1 MKKISFYSILFLL
14 FLAVANVQA
23 ANRDVILSLPAE
35 TVHAAI
41 KKILPLTSPTQG
53 STVQGQLILESLE
66 HLSIRNNV
74 ITVQGVLGGRN
85 MTVNAMVANKPI
97 RVQLGE
103 LRLPVSCDLLTRF
116 DRQSRQLY
124 ISPRFREQGGGHDA
138 GLGSLLD
145 GLAGRE
151 YPIELDALK
160 RLDLEIGT
168 RVISFAMQPT
178 NIVGQDN
185 ALVFSLQPQVRPGSA
200 R

>member
-1 MKKISFYSILFLL
+1 MKKISLCASIFLFLV
-14 FLAVANVQA
+14 FLSAAQA
-23 ANRDVILSLPAE
+23 TNRDVVLTLPAE
-35 TVHAAI
+35 TVHAAV
-41 KKILPLTSPTQG
+41 KKILPLTIPTQG

-74 ITVQGVLGGRN
+74 ISLHGVLGGRN

-103 LRLPVSCDLLTRF
+103 LRLPVSCDLITRF
-116 DRQSRQLY
+116 DRQSRRLY
-124 ISPRFREQGGGHDA
+124 VSPRFKEQGSGQDA
-138 GLGSLLD
+138 GLASLLD

-151 YPIELDALK
+151 YPLDLDALK
-160 RLDLEIGT
+160 QLDVEIGT
-168 RVISFAMQPT
+168 RTISFAMQPT

-185 ALVFSLQPQVRPGSA
+185 ALVFYLQPQVRPTS

>member
-1 MKKISFYSILFLL
+1 MKKIFYCTSIFLFFV
-14 FLAVANVQA
+14 FLAAAQA

-35 TVHAAI
+35 TVHAAV
-41 KKILPLTSPTQG
+41 KKILPLTIPTQG
-53 STVQGQLILESLE
+53 STVQGQLILESLD

-74 ITVQGVLGGRN
+74 ISLHGVLGGRN

-124 ISPRFREQGGGHDA
+124 VSPRFKDQGGGQDA
-138 GLGSLLD
+138 GLASLLD
-145 GLAGRE
+145 GLAGQE
-151 YPIELDALK
+151 YPLDLDALK
-160 RLDLEIGT
+160 RLDVEIGT
-168 RVISFAMQPT
+168 RTISFAMQPA

-185 ALVFSLQPQVRPGSA
+185 ALVFYLQPQVKPASR
-200 R
+200 

>member
-1 MKKISFYSILFLL
+1 MKKISFCCFIFLFFLFLSS
-14 FLAVANVQA
+14 VQA
-23 ANRDVILSLPAE
+23 ANRDVVLSLPAE
-35 TVHAAI
+35 TVHAAV
-41 KKILPLTSPTQG
+41 KKILPLTIPTQG
-53 STVQGQLILESLE
+53 STVQGQLILESLD

-74 ITVQGVLGGRN
+74 ISLHGVLGGRN

-124 ISPRFREQGGGHDA
+124 VSPRFKDQGGGQDT
-138 GLGSLLD
+138 GLASLLE

-151 YPIELDALK
+151 YPLDLDALK
-160 RLDLEIGT
+160 RLDVEIGT
-168 RVISFAMQPT
+168 RTISLAMQPT

-185 ALVFSLQPQVRPGSA
+185 ALVFYLQPQVRPAS